1 MDKTCCPQYAIKCEV
16 LNFKLNKSHKKVLKR
31 VNKYLNS
38 DVKPGSSK
46 TNSEEVDDVDG
57 GTTAAMCEIPSEK
70 MDEKISAAIPQDID
84 YKNVTQLPQSSSQAK
99 DSGAQQSQPII
110 SNKRGEG
117 KNTATAVSSLG
128 QPNSDKSPKKIPRL
142 GTIFSLVYFLN
153 CCHNLQNNLVRT
165 EIHVLGTGADPN
177 KAPCKKAKLLRK
189 ERWAQKQAHKQA
201 SAQDQENCKK
211 NQNESKSLEDFLSEI
226 SRDPAHRLEVSRLY
240 FVCFS
245 NRNNETF
252 FFKI

>member
-1 MDKTCCPQYAIKCEV
+1 M
-16 LNFKLNKSHKKVLKR
+16 
-31 VNKYLNS
+31 
-38 DVKPGSSK
+38 
-46 TNSEEVDDVDG
+46 DG

-84 YKNVTQLPQSSSQAK
+84 YKNVTQLPQSATQAK

-110 SNKRGEG
+110 SNKKGDG
-117 KNTATAVSSLG
+117 KNSATAVSSLG

-142 GTIFSLVYFLN
+142 GTIFSLVYFRN
-153 CCHNLQNNLVRT
+153 CCHNPQNNLVRT
-165 EIHVLGTGADPN
+165 DIHILGTGADPN

-211 NQNESKSLEDFLSEI
+211 KLNESKSLEDFLSEI
-226 SRDPAHRLEVSRLY
+226 SSDPAHRLEVSRLY
-240 FVCFS
+240 LYVFQ
-245 NRNNETF
+245 TQITDIF